1 MFAPYF
7 LERSKCIGEKGRAYS
22 TGAGFVRVCSALDGL
37 GISLLNGL
45 LERCKSSG
53 AILHERFEQRTD
65 HLLDPSFAEVSP
77 EALQINVGVH
87 YQGSC

>member
-1 MFAPYF
+1 MSGR
-7 LERSKCIGEKGRAYS
+7 LDRSERVGEKGRAYS
-22 TGAGFVRVCSALDGL
+22 TGAGFVRVCSALDRL
-37 GISLLNGL
+37 GICLLNGL
-45 LERCKSSG
+45 LERCKSSW

-65 HLLDPSFAEVSP
+65 HLLDASFAEVSP

>member
-1 MFAPYF
+1 MSGR
-7 LERSKCIGEKGRAYS
+7 LERGKCIGEKRSAYS

-45 LERCKSSG
+45 LERCKSSW
-53 AILHERFEQRTD
+53 AILHERFEQSAE
-65 HLLDPSFAEVSP
+65 HLLDASFAEVSP

-87 YQGSC
+87 CQGSC